1 MSAANKWDYLYELE
15 YMNADHAHA
24 DQWNELILVEQELA
38 LFVEDR
44 LRHMFNQAFGVGDNG
59 AVAYLLEAGMPLAGM
74 PTDPGHSWESCQRIA
89 IAVDGNNWALA
100 RLLRRHGA
108 AMNALAT
115 QRVWLATDR
124 AAQEPGATR
133 GSLMTYLRDFSDD
146 QLAPVPA
153 YVLMDYY
160 KPERYRVCTSWPPS
174 AEPPIPPEHAT
185 TLPSNIVETI
195 RELWREIGNV
205 RRAEAKMLRRY
216 NWAKVR
222 RGVRA
227 RAIAIYWQGV
237 THEAQCAPNGT
248 GRAADLMAY
257 RAEFA
262 VAA

>member
-1 MSAANKWDYLYELE
+1 MAEANKVDYLYELE
-15 YMNADHAHA
+15 YMHSDHAHA
-24 DQWNELILVEQELA
+24 DQWQELLRVEKELA
-38 LFVEDR
+38 HFVEDR
-44 LRHMFNQAFGVGDNG
+44 LRVLFEKAFGVGDNG
-59 AVAYLLEAGMPLAGM
+59 AVAYLLEAGVPLTGM
-74 PTDPGHSWESCQRIA
+74 PPDPGHSWDSCQRIA
-89 IAVDGNNWALA
+89 VAVDGNNWVLA
-100 RLLRRHGA
+100 RLLRRYGA
-108 AMNALAT
+108 AMNFVAT

-133 GSLMTYLRDFSDD
+133 GSLMTYLRDFPDD
-146 QLAPVPA
+146 QLAPLPA
-153 YVLMDYY
+153 YALMDFY

-185 TLPSNIVETI
+185 ALPPNIAETV
-195 RELWREIGNV
+195 RELWRKIGNM
-205 RRAEAKMLRRY
+205 RRAEARVLSLY

-227 RAIAIYWQGV
+227 RVIAIYWQGV

-248 GRAADLMAY
+248 GRVADLMAY

>member
-1 MSAANKWDYLYELE
+1 MTAANKWDYLNELE
-15 YMNADHAHA
+15 YMNADHARA
-24 DQWNELILVEQELA
+24 GQWKELLLVEEELA
-38 LFVEDR
+38 FFVEDR
-44 LRHMFNQAFGVGDNG
+44 LRCMFNKAFGVGDNG
-59 AVAYLLEAGMPLAGM
+59 AVAYLLEAGMPLAHM
-74 PTDPGHSWESCQRIA
+74 PNDPGHSWDSCQLIA

-108 AMNALAT
+108 AMNFVAT

-133 GSLMTYLRDFSDD
+133 GSLMTYLRDFTDD
-146 QLAPVPA
+146 QLAPVAA
-153 YVLMDYY
+153 YMLMDYLA
-160 KPERYRVCTSWPPS
+160 PERYRVCTSWPPS
-174 AEPPIPPEHAT
+174 AEPPTPPEHAT
-185 TLPSNIVETI
+185 ALPPNIAETI
-195 RELWREIGNV
+195 RELWRKIGKLRKV
-205 RRAEAKMLRRY
+205 EARVLSAH

-237 THEAQCAPNGT
+237 TQEAQCAPNGT
-248 GRAADLMAY
+248 GRAADLTAY